1 MGRSLQCET
10 ATVYK
15 LRIADYHLRIMYLR
29 DISVYADEA
38 IQPRFASGF
47 VHWFHR
53 ESCCITELYRSL
65 LRKRVVT
72 ADTAKVHL
80 EFLDEDCALP
90 SFRPPRLSVVMAK
103 WPFDFSAH
111 AEADSAGKKQKLLG
125 ALHSALVWIANDLGW
140 DAAAFETIRAEAT
153 ARNLALAGWSKKS
166 CLSPDRKYRA
176 KVGFN
181 WELRTVDF
189 FAGVFDRR
197 GREVGRKRLGTAVPE
212 MGRCD
217 SFLRSPGT
225 WSRRNLFRLRI
236 DRTSFELPDSWQV
249 DLSDLL
255 PAAEGKAS
263 SLR

>member
-125 ALHSALVWIANDLGW
+125 TLHSALVWIANDLGW

-153 ARNLALAGWSKKS
+153 AQNLRASRLVQEE
-166 CLSPDRKYRA
+166 LSQPRQ
-176 KVGFN
+176 
-181 WELRTVDF
+181 
-189 FAGVFDRR
+189 
-197 GREVGRKRLGTAVPE
+197 EVQGEGGLQLGA
-212 MGRCD
+212 
-217 SFLRSPGT
+217 
-225 WSRRNLFRLRI
+225 
-236 DRTSFELPDSWQV
+236 
-249 DLSDLL
+249 
-255 PAAEGKAS
+255 
-263 SLR
+263 